1 MTIII
6 LGQWFWF
13 GVQQGVSFME
23 QQLISTIESFENVRT
38 WSEARQCQD
47 KDILMFDYVS
57 EMHEEVKIDFHQNDY
72 RELKHIWD
80 NWDINMKEAFAKRY
94 EDIAVLRRV

>member
-13 GVQQGVSFME
+13 GVQQGASFME

-38 WSEARQCQD
+38 WSEGRKHQD
-47 KDILMFDYVS
+47 GDILKLDYIL
-57 EMHEEVKIDFHQNDY
+57 EMHEEVKVSFRQNDCW
-72 RELKHIWD
+72 ELKHIWD
-80 NWDINMKEAFAKRY
+80 S
-94 EDIAVLRRV
+94 

>member
-6 LGQWFWF
+6 LGQLFWF
-13 GVQQGVSFME
+13 SVQQGASFME

-38 WSEARQCQD
+38 WSEARQRQD
-47 KDILMFDYVS
+47 GDILKFDYVS
-57 EMHEEVKIDFHQNDY
+57 EMHEEVKIGFRQNDC

-80 NWDINMKEAFAKRY
+80 N
-94 EDIAVLRRV
+94 